1 MSSKGFIMR
10 VLPFAATF
18 AVAIFITSFF
28 INITGPAFRSHHRSG
43 FYKMKRLK
51 LENERLKNENLRLK
65 NEMESKQW
73 NSPHTKDA
81 FDREWPGRVAEI
93 ESPDAPPAPPQ
104 PPRARRFNK

>member
-28 INITGPAFRSHHRSG
+28 INITAPTFRGHHRSG
-43 FYKMKRLK
+43 FHKIKRLK
-51 LENERLKNENLRLK
+51 MENERLKNENLRLK

-73 NSPHTKDA
+73 NSRHVNGPIRG
-81 FDREWPGRVAEI
+81 FGGL
-93 ESPDAPPAPPQ
+93 ESPEAPPPP
-104 PPRARRFNK
+104 PGAHRYNK